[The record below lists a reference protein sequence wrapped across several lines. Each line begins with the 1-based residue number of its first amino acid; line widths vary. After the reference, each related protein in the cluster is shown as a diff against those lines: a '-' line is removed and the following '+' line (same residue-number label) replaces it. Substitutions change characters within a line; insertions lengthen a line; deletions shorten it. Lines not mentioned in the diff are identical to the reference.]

1 MEERIRQLRKTLNL
15 TQQEFAE
22 KINLSPNYVYMIEKG
37 SREASDRTIS
47 DICRIFNVN
56 IEWLRSGN
64 GGMFIQM
71 DREDQ
76 IMEWAGTVLR
86 EESVSFRKR
95 FVAMLSKL
103 SEKDWEVLE
112 KMALSLAEEK
122 EISDDQ

>member
-22 KINLSPNYVYMIEKG
+22 KISLSPNYVYMIEKG

-64 GGMFIQM
+64 GEMFIQM

-86 EESVSFRKR
+86 EESASFRKR

-122 EISDDQ
+122 ETSDDQ